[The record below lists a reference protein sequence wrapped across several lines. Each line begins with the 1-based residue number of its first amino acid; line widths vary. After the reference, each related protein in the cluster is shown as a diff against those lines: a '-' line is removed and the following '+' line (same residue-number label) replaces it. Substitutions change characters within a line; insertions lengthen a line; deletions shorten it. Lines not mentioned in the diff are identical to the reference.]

1 MIMERGD
8 EDMEVDVPMQQDDE
22 SIRTKMTN
30 SWRIEMNL
38 TLNKYQIKSFYLF
51 KKLLLLQN
59 SLITHCQQ
67 VQNQFSQFNLT
78 LLS

>member
-22 SIRTKMTN
+22 SIRTKMSN

-59 SLITHCQQ
+59 KLATRYQQ
-67 VQNQFSQFNLT
+67 V
-78 LLS
+78 